1 MFANQELDGLNNN
14 TIQSIE
20 YSNNLKQ
27 STVFIWISAQP
38 RISAHLEKAPIL
50 KAEKLII
57 IHSKYV
63 LNSDWLEALV

>member
-27 STVFIWISAQP
+27 STVFI

-50 KAEKLII
+50 KAEKVII

-63 LNSDWLEALV
+63 PNSDWLEALV